1 MSEISAVLAG
11 FIKNAQEYQ
20 TLWALQDEAGEGWV
34 VCDST
39 MYEDTDVMPLWS
51 SQELAAA
58 QCNDEW
64 QEFTPTPISIEEFLE
79 FWVEDLNEDGVTIG
93 IDWQGD
99 ENCEEL
105 EPIEFAKALADIEA
119 E

>member
-1 MSEISAVLAG
+1 MSELSAVLSS
-11 FIKNAQEYQ
+11 FLKNIEETQ
-20 TLWALQDEAGEGWV
+20 TLWALQDESGEGWV

-51 SQELAAA
+51 TEEMAAK

-64 QEFTPTPISIEEFLE
+64 QDFTPTPISVEEFLE
-79 FWVEDLNEDGVTIG
+79 YWVEDLNEDGVTIG

-105 EPIEFAKALADIEA
+105 EPVEFAKTLAEIEA